1 MRCEESAA
9 RANAYSRK
17 SAIALKLNQNCLG
30 ETMAMV
36 TSTVISNNPQ
46 ILSLEDWMQNPPD
59 NTEWVDGELVEK
71 NGMTL
76 KHSKVQGNLYFYW
89 RSFKDSSGQGGAVYT
104 EAPCRTNKQ
113 GRSPDV
119 AYLTPELVA
128 QYGDAKVLPQSF
140 PLSAEI
146 ISPTD
151 FAEDVIAK
159 SQEYLQSSGE
169 EVWLV
174 FPENHWII
182 VVTQESRQIFI
193 SGEVVSTRKILP
205 GFSVAVDELL
215 A

>member
-1 MRCEESAA
+1 
-9 RANAYSRK
+9 
-17 SAIALKLNQNCLG
+17 
-30 ETMAMV
+30 MV
-36 TSTVISNNPQ
+36 VSTVVSNKS
-46 ILSLEDWMQNPPD
+46 ISLEDWMENPPVG
-59 NTEWVDGELVEK
+59 TEWIDGELIEK

-76 KHSKVQGNLYFYW
+76 KHSRIQGNLYFYW
-89 RSFKDSSGQGGAVYT
+89 RNYKDSSGQRGEVYT
-104 EAPCRTNKQ
+104 EVPCRTNKQ

-146 ISPTD
+146 VSPTD
-151 FAEDVIAK
+151 LAEDVLAK
-159 SQEYLQSSGE
+159 AQEYLQSGGE

-174 FPENHWII
+174 FPESRWII
-182 VVTQESRQIFI
+182 VTTHNKRLVFI
-193 SGEVVSTRKILP
+193 SGEVVSTQTVLP